1 MTVATNRKLTVQEY
15 LTYADGSDTRYE
27 LVDGDLVPMS
37 LGTGKHGKITK
48 FLEKAL
54 DAEILRSGYTWTAE
68 RFSIGVQSPRGT
80 RWDTCRIPDVV
91 VVTLEQW
98 QELQSREAVIA
109 LNQPPPI
116 LVIEVV
122 SASTINDDY
131 RAKRAEYSVLDIPE
145 YWIVDPLQNKVTVCT
160 LHEGLYDL
168 EEFQGSALLVSLIF
182 PNLQLTAD
190 QVLNTGQSGEE

>member
-1 MTVATNRKLTVQEY
+1 MTVATNRKLTLQEY

-48 FLEKAL
+48 FLEKTL
-54 DAEILRSGYTWTAE
+54 DAEILRSGYAWTAE

-80 RWDTCRIPDVV
+80 HWNTCRIPDVAI
-91 VVTLEQW
+91 VTLEQW
-98 QELQSREAVIA
+98 EDLKTREAVIA

-122 SASTINDDY
+122 SASTITDDY
-131 RAKRAEYSVLDIPE
+131 RAKRSEYSVLDILE

-160 LHEGLYDL
+160 LREGLYDL
-168 EEFQGSALLVSLIF
+168 EEFQGNMPIVSPTF
-182 PNLQLTAD
+182 PNLQLTVD
-190 QVLNTGQSGEE
+190 QILNP